1 MMEGRSSENPVP
13 SVAVRWIVCNS
24 ISSNAELAILSNIS
38 RAWRDVV
45 VECLVDTVVEDKP
58 ILQPSPSFSRL
69 LVPSWIR
76 QFCASS
82 SNTVKANH
90 DIINQGN
97 EEKEDHDT
105 YCVAWF
111 HPNGI
116 QSKHVQPANSNPA
129 AVDAVRLLVQWDGFS
144 EAIDILS
151 PFGYS
156 KSFLQVSIA
165 VSLVYSVHGIYE

>member
-13 SVAVRWIVCNS
+13 SVALRWIVCNS
-24 ISSNAELAILSNIS
+24 TSSNAELAILSNIS

-45 VECLVDTVVEDKP
+45 VDCLIDTVVEDKP
-58 ILQPSPSFSRL
+58 TLQPAPSFSRL

-76 QFCASS
+76 QFYMSS

-90 DIINQGN
+90 EVSQDN
-97 EEKEDHDT
+97 EEEEDHDT

-156 KSFLQVSIA
+156 KSFLQVSIV
-165 VSLVYSVHGIYE
+165 VSLVYSVGGIYE